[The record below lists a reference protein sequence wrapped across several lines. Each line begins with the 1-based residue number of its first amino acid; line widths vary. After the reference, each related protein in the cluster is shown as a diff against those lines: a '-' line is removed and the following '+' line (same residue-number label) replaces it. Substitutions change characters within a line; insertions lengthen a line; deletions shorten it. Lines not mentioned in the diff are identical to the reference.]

1 LKFTEWVKAKGFV
14 YKTAMEVNMDQL
26 IEIAREERNHSEVEK
41 LLTDLK
47 RKIDT
52 DKTSDLSRFKDEI
65 SKVLVQQIA
74 FHYALAEG
82 QAAVSLHRD
91 PTVLL
96 AKSLLSDQKQYRSI
110 LSSIQ

>member
-1 LKFTEWVKAKGFV
+1 
-14 YKTAMEVNMDQL
+14 
-26 IEIAREERNHSEVEK
+26 
-41 LLTDLK
+41 
-47 RKIDT
+47 
-52 DKTSDLSRFKDEI
+52 
-65 SKVLVQQIA
+65 VQQIA

-91 PTVLL
+91 PTVLQ